1 MKRPYLNYRPS
12 GVEWLG
18 AVPEHWDVRQLGR
31 LGSFFKGGG
40 GTKEDE
46 VDGGVPCVRYGDLYT
61 QHDFLIRHSRAGIA
75 EESTGRYRRLQY
87 GDLLFAGSGETIEE
101 IGKSAVNLIEG
112 PAYCGGDVIG
122 FRPDV
127 VTNATFFGYAA
138 DCSTASYQKACM
150 GRGVTVMHIYSSELK
165 NMLIALPPPSEQQ
178 VIAAFLDHET
188 AKIDT
193 LVAKNRLLLERL
205 AEYRT
210 ALIAH
215 TVTKGLPPEAARE
228 AGLNPNPPLKPS
240 GVEWIGDIPEHW
252 VAARLKWS
260 SISSVNGVW
269 GEEPNGEADVMCV
282 RVADFDRRNLRVSIA
297 SPTLR
302 AVPTSQR
309 ARRELTAGDLL
320 IEKSGGGE
328 QQLVGCVVLYDHAVP
343 AVCSNFVARVSIAED
358 AEPRYWTYM
367 HAALYSGR
375 LNYPAIKQTTG
386 IQNLDADAYF
396 DTPTVF
402 PPLDEQRLIADFL
415 DEKTRRIEALCSK
428 TELAIE
434 RSHEYRTALITAA
447 VTGKIDVREH
457 DAVEIGVS
465 ST

>member
-1 MKRPYLNYRPS
+1 MRRPYPSYRNS

-18 AVPEHWDVRQLGR
+18 DLPEHW
-31 LGSFFKGGG
+31 
-40 GTKEDE
+40 E
-46 VDGGVPCVRYGDLYT
+46 V
-61 QHDFLIRHSRAGIA
+61 
-75 EESTGRYRRLQY
+75 RRLQHICQFAY
-87 GDLLFAGSGETIEE
+87 GDSLPSDTRQPGEVPVFGSNGAVGYHDEPNTLAPVIVIGRKGSHGQVNFHDGSAFAIDTTYFVDERHTSADLRWLFFALPCTELADESLD
-101 IGKSAVNLIEG
+101 SAVPGLSREH
-112 PAYCGGDVIG
+112 AYGKYLAV
-122 FRPDV
+122 
-127 VTNATFFGYAA
+127 
-138 DCSTASYQKACM
+138 
-150 GRGVTVMHIYSSELK
+150 
-165 NMLIALPPPSEQQ
+165 PPRAEQQ
-178 VIAAFLDHET
+178 AIAAFLDHET
-188 AKIDT
+188 AKIDSLIT
-193 LVAKNRLLLERL
+193 KKRLLLDRL
-205 AEYRT
+205 AEFRI
-210 ALIAH
+210 ALITR

-260 SISSVNGVW
+260 SIARVNGVW
-269 GEEPNGEADVMCV
+269 GEEPNGEDDVICV

-302 AVPTSQR
+302 AVLTSQR

-343 AVCSNFVARVSIAED
+343 AVCSNFVGRVSIAED

-434 RSHEYRTALITAA
+434 RLEEYRTALVTAA
-447 VTGKIDVREH
+447 VTGKIDVRDRER
-457 DAVEIGVS
+457 VETGAS
-465 ST
+465 RT